1 MLPEVVFNW
10 REAEKVYEV
19 LAEVQRLL
27 EKHDD
32 DPDVLD
38 YLITNTL
45 QNCRYQLALRLDGRH
60 LAAAAMTSGSTF

>member
-10 REAEKVYEV
+10 REAENIYEV

-60 LAAAAMTSGSTF
+60 LAAAAMTSGGTL